1 MSDACTQQRWWV
13 LSCSEALHPS
23 RHFVMLTCGCGRW
36 MHTEGIEERS
46 YEDGRPQWFIRSEC
60 RGCGLKIGVDVPA
73 GQLNGFVDR
82 MMWTDEA
89 IHRLDRM
96 PPYLA
101 SLVRSEV
108 EQDMRVRGERV
119 VTYDIVLRPRTGE
132 RIEWTSDAERR
143 LERVPAPVRAMA
155 RIELERTAADRGEAR
170 ITVALMEE
178 VKARY
183 FGMGAQKM

>member
-1 MSDACTQQRWWV
+1 
-13 LSCSEALHPS
+13 
-23 RHFVMLTCGCGRW
+23 

-46 YEDGRPQWFIRSEC
+46 YGDGTPQWFIRSEC

-73 GQLNGFVDR
+73 GQSGRLVDR

-101 SLVRSEV
+101 SLVCDEV

-119 VTYDIVLRPRTGE
+119 VTYDILLRPRTGE
-132 RIEWTSDAERR
+132 RIEWEPEAERR

-155 RIELERTAADRGEAR
+155 RVELERTVADRGETC

-183 FGMGAQKM
+183 FGMGAQKT